1 MNTEP
6 IFLADLLAGLSDG
19 TLAPHESRQLGELL
33 KSDPTSVDQYLRHAY
48 IDALLEY
55 EFCGTSHDL
64 STNLRGNIRTVEEEV
79 AVRTRDG
86 YQPWARLVPRWAWG
100 LAAMIL
106 LTFAVPFAGRVRK
119 GRPNPEPFPFAGLTN
134 GSFEEDWRGHGGT
147 RTDWYGD
154 VADLVKGDR
163 GILPADGSRM
173 LRFLK
178 MKPDSDRISE
188 VLQLIDV
195 RAFSGGGM
203 PGSLIAE
210 ASAAFNAWALGTP
223 EDLGV
228 FGIQLFAYGVELDPQ
243 AGDWYQRDQ
252 RWQTYNR
259 TQIPADADAKSWQ
272 HVSTKLVLPEG
283 TKYLV
288 LRLCVIPSDPRH
300 FIRDEQDHFLD
311 DVRLRLVASSGDPL

>member
-6 IFLADLLAGLSDG
+6 NFLPHLLAGLSDG
-19 TLAPHESRQLGELL
+19 TLKAHELRQLGERL
-33 KSDPTSVDQYLRHAY
+33 KSDPGALDQYLAHAY

-55 EFCGTSHDL
+55 EFCGTNHHLTGNSL
-64 STNLRGNIRTVEEEV
+64 GNIRTVAEEA
-79 AVRTRDG
+79 AVRTKDG
-86 YQPWARLVPRWAWG
+86 CQPWARRSPRWVWG

-106 LTFAVPFAGRVRK
+106 ITFAASFAGRVRNW
-119 GRPNPEPFPFAGLTN
+119 RPDPKPFPFVGLTN
-134 GSFEEDWRGHGGT
+134 GSFEEDLRGDGGT
-147 RTDWYGD
+147 RKDWYGD
-154 VADLVKGDR
+154 VADLVEGDR

-178 MKPDSDRISE
+178 VKTDSDRTSE

-195 RAFSGGGM
+195 RSSSGGGL
-203 PGSLIAE
+203 PGTLVAE
-210 ASAAFNAWALGTP
+210 ASAAFNAQALGPP

-243 AGDWYQRDQ
+243 AGDWYPRDEG
-252 RWQTYNR
+252 WQTYNV
-259 TQIPADADAKSWQ
+259 TQIPADADERSWQ

-288 LRLCVIPSDPRH
+288 LRLCVVPSDPRR
-300 FIRDEQDHFLD
+300 FIHDEHDHFLD
-311 DVRLRLVASSGDPL
+311 DVRLRLVASSGDLL